1 MSAGAAKTRVLQR
14 AQMTLGMQ
22 VPHRAWILQRVQA
35 GASKSAG
42 TAKRAGTAGHVGS
55 AKSVGNPGRA
65 GIPQV
70 SVTATTST
78 RYALAASPRS
88 TSWYKEEGL

>member
-1 MSAGAAKTRVLQR
+1 
-14 AQMTLGMQ
+14 MTLGMQ

-42 TAKRAGTAGHVGS
+42 TAKRVGTAGRVGS

-65 GIPQV
+65 GTPQIA
-70 SVTATTST
+70 VTATTST